1 MKLFSLKKQQAAA
14 DTTSQPAE
22 AATQAPEQAAS
33 ELLQTP
39 LVDTTK
45 PTMLPAHDEFSLD
58 DIDLSTLEQA
68 LFDGE
73 VTDENQA
80 SHDAKTPMADQEL
93 DQTNPQKPLDDLS
106 LMAQSLSFDDFDI
119 DAPSQES
126 LTVLTP
132 SSSSSSQH
140 PPSQHDQV
148 LDDIQID
155 ENEWQGSSPNNNI
168 NDINDKPVAALPL
181 SDADDHPYQPPFIQ
195 NIDTTAPS
203 GIAASSDIDM
213 HAEPAALLAA
223 NPQVSAAA
231 QTQKNT
237 ASKEPTLTLDGKMTN
252 SLLATTIA
260 KPRKTPKKSIVYGA
274 LGLSLLAVGAWVF
287 FSQSTNAPTTVPAPV
302 KTAPKAAVQPV
313 ASTPAMSASGVI
325 ANTVIASEQASAA
338 ASTVVVSTLSPQD
351 ILKPALPQDPAI
363 AQEELDRLAQQSEQ
377 LKEQEVMIQEQIRMM
392 NELSDKKAE
401 RIKLLEQQVAKL
413 EQQNN
418 TAAKP

>member
-1 MKLFSLKKQQAAA
+1 MKLFSLKKDNDSTAPSSEDANPSSQLAENPTTGVSDNALQL
-14 DTTSQPAE
+14 DTTNQLPMQ
-22 AATQAPEQAAS
+22 ATNYPDTSPNTSPEETA
-33 ELLQTP
+33 
-39 LVDTTK
+39 TK
-45 PTMLPAHDEFSLD
+45 NAFSLD
-58 DIDLSTLEQA
+58 SIDLNQLEDELLHGKTDYTADNTKAASTLA
-68 LFDGE
+68 
-73 VTDENQA
+73 
-80 SHDAKTPMADQEL
+80 HK
-93 DQTNPQKPLDDLS
+93 K
-106 LMAQSLSFDDFDI
+106 LSFDDFDI

-237 ASKEPTLTLDGKMTN
+237 AYKEPTLTLDGKMTN

-325 ANTVIASEQASAA
+325 ASTVIASEQASAA